1 MSKKERIVKL
11 GRATARFK
19 SEVQQAGNLTTEC
32 KQMKYDRKKEL
43 EKEKKSMEELK
54 EKWASPRK

>member
-1 MSKKERIVKL
+1 
-11 GRATARFK
+11 
-19 SEVQQAGNLTTEC
+19 VQQAGNLTTEC
-32 KQMKYDRKKEL
+32 KQMKCDRKKEL